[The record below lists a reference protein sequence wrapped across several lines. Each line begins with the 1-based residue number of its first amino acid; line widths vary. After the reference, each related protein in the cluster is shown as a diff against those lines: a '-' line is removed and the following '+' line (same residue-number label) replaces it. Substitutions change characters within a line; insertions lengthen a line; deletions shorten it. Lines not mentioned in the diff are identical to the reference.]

1 MFAPHCGGMKKR
13 LWLALAVATI
23 GLVGLAGCDTSG
35 TSTNSA
41 DLSPEAQALAALG
54 VNPADLAAAPS
65 SGPTVDP
72 SAAPG
77 GKHPRLRLKIRKN
90 VLHGEATVQT
100 KDGLKTIAVQRGT
113 VTAITDTSVTVKST
127 DGFTQTWTFGPNL
140 SVIEHR
146 ATVQPS
152 GVKAGAEIGVA
163 GPHEGSTYTA
173 RLIVLT

>member
-1 MFAPHCGGMKKR
+1 MKKR
-13 LWLALAVATI
+13 LWLALTVATL
-23 GLVGLAGCDTSG
+23 GLVGLAGCDTTG
-35 TSTNSA
+35 TSTA
-41 DLSPEAQALAALG
+41 DLTPEGQALAALG
-54 VNPADLAAAPS
+54 VNPADLAVAPS
-65 SGPTVDP
+65 TESSTESSTGSSTAP
-72 SAAPG
+72 STAPNA
-77 GKHPRLRLKIRKN
+77 KHPRLRMKLRKN

-100 KDGLKTIAVQRGT
+100 KDGVKTIAVQRGT
-113 VTAITDTSVTVKST
+113 VTAITGTSVTVKST

-152 GVKAGAEIGVA
+152 AVKAGAEIGVA

>member
-1 MFAPHCGGMKKR
+1 MKKR
-13 LWLALAVATI
+13 LWLALTVATL
-23 GLVGLAGCDTSG
+23 GLVGLAGCDTTG
-35 TSTNSA
+35 TSTNTA

-65 SGPTVDP
+65 TDPAAGPSAGP

-77 GKHPRLRLKIRKN
+77 GKHPRLRLKLRKN

-100 KDGLKTIAVQRGT
+100 KEGLKTIAVQRGT

-140 SVIEHR
+140 SVVEHR

-152 GVKAGAEIGVA
+152 AVKTGAEIGVA

>member
-1 MFAPHCGGMKKR
+1 MKKR
-13 LWLALAVATI
+13 LWLALTVATL
-23 GLVGLAGCDTSG
+23 GLVGLAGCDTTG
-35 TSTNSA
+35 TSTA

-65 SGPTVDP
+65 TGP
-72 SAAPG
+72 SAGPGPSTSPG
-77 GKHPRLRLKIRKN
+77 GKHPRLRLKLRKN

-100 KDGLKTIAVQRGT
+100 KEGLKTIAVQRGT

-140 SVIEHR
+140 SVVEHR

-152 GVKAGAEIGVA
+152 AVKAGTEIGVA